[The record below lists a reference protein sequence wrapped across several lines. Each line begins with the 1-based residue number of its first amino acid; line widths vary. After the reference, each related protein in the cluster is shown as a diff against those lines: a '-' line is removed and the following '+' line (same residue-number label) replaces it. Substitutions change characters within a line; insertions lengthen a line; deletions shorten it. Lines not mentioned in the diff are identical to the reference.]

1 MCQLRTELHTQ
12 VLPAVSRPARYLGN
26 EYNSIRKDWAEV
38 PLKMALAFPDV
49 YDVGMGHLGLKI
61 LYHIIN
67 QREDALAERVFAPW
81 TDMEEELVQRGL
93 PLFSLESCRPLGDF
107 HLIGFTLQYELSYS
121 NILNMLHLAGIPPLA
136 RDRDDSH
143 PIIIAGGPCAYNPEP
158 LADFI
163 DLFAIGEGEFLID
176 ELLDLALGLLHSD
189 RVPRDEYLLEA
200 ARRIRGIYVPA
211 FYDVEYH
218 ADGRVAKIRPNRTG
232 IPPRVRKQVVEDLDA
247 APYPDAF
254 VVPYIDAI
262 HDRATLEVF
271 RGCTR
276 GCRFCQAGMIYRPVR
291 ERQAATLHRQAEE
304 LIKNTGYEELALS
317 SLSTGDYTCIED
329 LAADLMGRYRDQ
341 GVALSLPS
349 LRVDSFK
356 GELAE
361 EIRKMRKTS
370 LTFAP
375 EAGTQ
380 RLRDVVNKNIT
391 EEDLLRGVEAAFAA
405 GWDGVKLYFM
415 LGLPTETEED
425 VVGIIELANKVLEA
439 ARRHRKGPRLKLSL
453 SVSSF
458 VPKSHTPFQWEPQAA
473 MDVLEERQRLLT
485 QGITRRRIELSWHDV
500 RTSFLEA
507 VFARGDRRLGRV
519 LAKAA
524 AAGCR
529 FDGWSEHFSFDK
541 WSQAFAECDLDPT
554 FYAKRRRDYEEVLP
568 WSHIDAGVTKGFL
581 MREHKR
587 ALKGQLTGDCRVEE
601 CPGCGVCTRLGV
613 AKRIVGD

>member
-1 MCQLRTELHTQ
+1 MSVGDSIAYRG
-12 VLPAVSRPARYLGN
+12 LPAVSRPARYLGN
-26 EYNSIRKDWAEV
+26 EYNSIRKDWAKV

-61 LYHIIN
+61 LYHIVN
-67 QREDALAERVFAPW
+67 QRQDALAERVFAPW
-81 TDMEEELVQRGL
+81 TDMEEQLIRRDL
-93 PLFSLESCRPLGDF
+93 PLFSLESHRPLRDF

-121 NILNMLHLAGIPPLA
+121 NILNMLHLAGIPPRA
-136 RDRDDSH
+136 RDRDEGH

-163 DLFAIGEGEFLID
+163 DLFAIGEGEYVID
-176 ELLDLALGLLHSD
+176 ELIDLALGLLH
-189 RVPRDEYLLEA
+189 RGRLPREEFLLEA
-200 ARRIRGIYVPA
+200 ARKIQGIYVPA

-218 ADGRVAKIRPNRTG
+218 PDGRVASISPNREG
-232 IPPRVRKQVVEDLDA
+232 VPPRVRKQVVPDLDR

-291 ERQAATLHRQAEE
+291 EREASTLLRQADE
-304 LIKNTGYEELALS
+304 LIRNTGYEELALS

-329 LAADLMGRYRDQ
+329 LAADLMSRYRDQ
-341 GVALSLPS
+341 GIALSLPS

-361 EIRKMRKTS
+361 EIRKMRKTN

-380 RLRDVVNKNIT
+380 RLRDVINKNIT
-391 EEDLLRGVEAAFAA
+391 EEDLLRGVEEAFAA
-405 GWDGVKLYFM
+405 GWDSVKLYFM

-425 VVGIIELANKVLEA
+425 VLGIIDLANKVLDV
-439 ARRHRKGPRLKLSL
+439 ARRHRQGPRVKVSV

-458 VPKSHTPFQWEPQAA
+458 VPKSHTPFQWEPQAS
-473 MDVLEERQRLLT
+473 MEVLEERQRLLT
-485 QGITRRRIELSWHDV
+485 QGIKGRRIQLSWHDV
-500 RTSFLEA
+500 RTSFLEG
-507 VFARGDRRLGRV
+507 VFARGDRRVGRA
-519 LAKAA
+519 LARAVEL
-524 AAGCR
+524 GCR
-529 FDGWSEHFSFDK
+529 FDGWSEHFSFPK
-541 WSQAFAECDLDPT
+541 WTQAFQECGLDPT
-554 FYAKRRRDYEEVLP
+554 FYANRRREYEEVLP

-587 ALKGQLTGDCRVEE
+587 ALEGQPTGDCRVEE

-613 AKRIVGD
+613 ANRIVGD

>member
-1 MCQLRTELHTQ
+1 LQTELYTQ

-26 EYNSIRKDWAEV
+26 EYNSIRKDWAKV

-61 LYHIIN
+61 LYHIVN
-67 QREDALAERVFAPW
+67 RRGDALAERVFAPW
-81 TDMEEELVQRGL
+81 TDMEEQLTQRGL
-93 PLFSLESCRPLGDF
+93 PLFSLESHRPLRDF

-136 RDRDDSH
+136 RDRDEGH

-163 DLFAIGEGEFLID
+163 DLFAIGDGEYLIG
-176 ELLDLALGLLHSD
+176 ELIDLALGLL
-189 RVPRDEYLLEA
+189 RGERLPREEFLLEA
-200 ARRIRGIYVPA
+200 ARRIQGVYVPA
-211 FYDVEYH
+211 FYDVDYH
-218 ADGRVAKIRPNRTG
+218 PDGRVARITPNREG
-232 IPPRVRKQVVEDLDA
+232 VPPRVRKQVVEDLDS

-276 GCRFCQAGMIYRPVR
+276 GCRFCQAGMVYRPIR
-291 ERQAATLHRQAEE
+291 EREASTLLRQGEE
-304 LIKNTGYEELALS
+304 LIKSTGYEELALS

-329 LAADLMGRYRDQ
+329 LAADLMGRFRDQ
-341 GVALSLPS
+341 GIALSLPS

-380 RLRDVVNKNIT
+380 RLRNVINKNIT

-405 GWDGVKLYFM
+405 GWDSVKLYFM

-425 VVGIIELANKVLEA
+425 VLGIIDLANKVLDV
-439 ARRHRKGPRLKLSL
+439 ARRQRQGPRVKISI

-458 VPKSHTPFQWEPQAA
+458 VPKSHTPFQWEPQAT
-473 MDVLEERQRLLT
+473 MDLLEERQRLLT
-485 QGITRRRIELSWHDV
+485 QGIRTRRIQLSWHDV
-500 RTSFLEA
+500 KTSFLEG
-507 VFARGDRRLGRV
+507 VFARGDRRLGRA
-519 LAKAA
+519 LARAVEL
-524 AAGCR
+524 GCR
-529 FDGWSEHFSFDK
+529 FDGWSEHFSFPK
-541 WSQAFAECDLDPT
+541 WSQAFMECGLDPA
-554 FYAKRRRDYEEVLP
+554 FYANRRRDYEEVLP

-581 MREHKR
+581 MREHRR
-587 ALKGQLTGDCRVEE
+587 ALKGEPTGDCRVGD
-601 CPGCGVCTRLGV
+601 CSGCGVCNRLGV
-613 AKRIVGD
+613 ANRIAGER